1 MFGQKLVFEIII
13 DEGGNRL
20 IFLLDRELGSP
31 FGKAGLAKLHDFQAS
46 HTNQGKQGH
55 RKQGHRHQ

>member
-31 FGKAGLAKLHDFQAS
+31 FGKAGLAKLYDFQAS
-46 HTNQGKQGH
+46 HTNEG
-55 RKQGHRHQ
+55 KQGHRHQ

>member
-31 FGKAGLAKLHDFQAS
+31 FGKAGLAKLHDFQTS

-55 RKQGHRHQ
+55 RHQ